1 MTSRRTTVTA
11 PRPGRAA
18 AYLGSGG
25 PGGGVGLGGITI
37 GLGGGGVDLGGI
49 AIGPGDG
56 SPGGGVAGFRG
67 SRKYLELIKV

>member
-1 MTSRRTTVTA
+1 MSRRTTVTA

-25 PGGGVGLGGITI
+25 PGGGVGSGGI
-37 GLGGGGVDLGGI
+37 VDLGGI
-49 AIGPGDG
+49 AIGPGGG

-67 SRKYLELIKV
+67 NQKCLELVKV